1 MSINLYSKL
10 KTDDPNVSY
19 KLIELNDNLM
29 KLLKDNDSRK
39 KLQFKSLDDANSHVV
54 LCSKDKTWLLRQKDH
69 SNMSML
75 MHEGVVD
82 DNSKTIDPSLL
93 FGLPPPITDYIG
105 FARTTYEYETIV
117 TEGRLRL
124 DNIPIYDGEEDFK
137 VKDKSNQISFQ
148 RLLEDSPCSSKEGL
162 QQWHSLCGCT
172 INDQAC
178 LLSSKFINKALHV
191 TLMSVLAESMKLDEL
206 KLKESYEAVSKDMNS
221 EFNPYTIE
229 VVETVLNKFGRVK
242 NAEVEEEKIW
252 ELDNPVIAKWYGIQS
267 LKKYVNKSSLPFD
280 EFMLQWRSQFPPF
293 FPCDIDISM
302 LRGNYYQPQP
312 KQIQY
317 FAKNSLSQ
325 DPKDCFKTLFKLQ
338 TSWDLRDI
346 EPFIT
351 DLNTKHMKIDSF
363 IMKYARRRRVG
374 KNYIITSR
382 N

>member
-10 KTDDPNVSY
+10 KTEDSHVSY
-19 KLIELNDNLM
+19 KLIELNDDLM
-29 KLLKDNDSRK
+29 KLLKDNRSRK
-39 KLQFKSLDDANSHVV
+39 NLQFKSLDDANSHVV
-54 LCSKDKTWLLRQKDH
+54 LCSNDKTWLVRQKDH
-69 SNMSML
+69 SNMSMV

-82 DNSKTIDPSLL
+82 DNSKIIDESLL
-93 FGLPPPITDYIG
+93 FGLPSPITDYIG

-117 TEGRLRL
+117 TEGRLHL
-124 DNIPIYDGEEDFK
+124 DDIPIYDGEEYFE
-137 VKDKSNQISFQ
+137 VKDKTKQISFQ
-148 RLLEDSPCSSKEGL
+148 QLLEDSPCSSKEGL
-162 QQWHSLCGCT
+162 QQWHSLGGCT
-172 INDQAC
+172 INNQAC
-178 LLSSKFINKALHV
+178 LLSSKFINKVLHV

-206 KLKESYEAVSKDMNS
+206 KLKDSYEAVSKDMSN
-221 EFNPYTIE
+221 EFNPYTVE
-229 VVETVLNKFGRVK
+229 VVETVLNKFGRIK
-242 NAEVEEEKIW
+242 DTETEEKTW
-252 ELDNPVIAKWYGIQS
+252 ELNSPIIAKWYGIQS
-267 LKKYVNKSSLPFD
+267 LKKYVSNSSLPFD

-325 DPKDCFKTLFKLQ
+325 DPKDRFKTLFKLQ

-346 EPFIT
+346 EPFIAE
-351 DLNTKHMKIDSF
+351 LNTKHMKIDSF

-374 KNYIITSR
+374 KNYIITGR

>member
-10 KTDDPNVSY
+10 KTDDPTISY
-19 KLIELNDNLM
+19 KLIELNDDLM
-29 KLLKDNDSRK
+29 KLLNDNKSRK
-39 KLQFKSLDDANSHVV
+39 HLQFKSLDEVNSHVV

-82 DNSKTIDPSLL
+82 DNSKTIDPSLS

-105 FARTTYEYETIV
+105 FARTTYEYETV
-117 TEGRLRL
+117 ATEGRLRL
-124 DNIPIYDGEEDFK
+124 ENIPIYDGEQNFE
-137 VKDKSNQISFQ
+137 VRDKSNQTSFQ
-148 RLLEDSPCSSKEGL
+148 QLLEDSPCSSREGL
-162 QQWHSLCGCT
+162 IQWYSLGGCT
-172 INDQAC
+172 INGQAC
-178 LLSSKFINKALHV
+178 LLSPKFINKALHV
-191 TLMSVLAESMKLDEL
+191 TLMSVLAESMNLEEL
-206 KLKESYEAVSKDMNS
+206 NLKETYDAVSKDMNS

-229 VVETVLNKFGRVK
+229 VVETILNKFGRIK
-242 NAEVEEEKIW
+242 DTEIEDKIW
-252 ELDNPVIAKWYGIQS
+252 KLNSPIIAKWYGIQS
-267 LKKYVNKSSLPFD
+267 LKKYVSKSSLPFD
-280 EFMLQWRSQFPPF
+280 EFMLQRRSQFPPF

-302 LRGNYYQPQP
+302 LRGNYYQPQA

-317 FAKNSLSQ
+317 FSKKSLSQ
-325 DPKDCFKTLFKLQ
+325 DPKDRFKTLFKLQ

-346 EPFIT
+346 EPFIEE
-351 DLNTKHMKIDSF
+351 LNTKHMKIDSF